1 MKDKVLI
8 YLKGFLMGICDI
20 IPGISGGTIAFITG
34 IYVRLINAVKGF
46 SLKLVYDIL
55 TYPIHRKSDSLKED
69 VKKLDLVFLTTLL
82 LGIASALLLASRV
95 IKFLMEEYYA
105 YTISF
110 FIGLILASSITIFEH
125 IEDHSTKNIMFCVL
139 GFILGVI
146 SSMLVPLTVTPSL
159 GYVFL
164 GGFCAINAMFLPG
177 ISGAFILL
185 IMGLYEFMV
194 GVLNDIR
201 HNIAYFLVFAAGAAL
216 GAFTISRII
225 SFLFK
230 RYRCRTLYVLLG
242 LVIGALG
249 TPIKRIAETTSF
261 QVSNVLI
268 MLFWCLLGAALVVL
282 MGRYKK
288 SYERK
293 TRAVV
298 KE

>member
-1 MKDKVLI
+1 MKEKVLI

-55 TYPIHRKSDSLKED
+55 TYPIHRQSDDLRQD
-69 VKKLDLVFLTTLL
+69 IKKLDLVFLIILL
-82 LGIASALLLASRV
+82 LGIASAFLAASRV
-95 IKFLMEEYYA
+95 IKFLMEEYFA

-110 FIGLILASSITIFEH
+110 FIGLILASSMTIFEH
-125 IEDHSTKNIMFCVL
+125 IEDHSIKNIMFCVL
-139 GFILGVI
+139 GFILGVA

-194 GVLNDIR
+194 GVLNDLR
-201 HNIAYFLVFAAGAAL
+201 NNIAYFLVFAAGAAL

-249 TPIKRIAETTSF
+249 TPVKRIAETASF

-282 MGRYKK
+282 MGRYRK

-293 TRAVV
+293 TQAVE

>member
-55 TYPIHRKSDSLKED
+55 TYPAHRKSDSLKED
-69 VKKLDLVFLTTLL
+69 VKKLDLVFLTILL
-82 LGIASALLLASRV
+82 LGIASALLLGSRV
-95 IKFLMEEYYA
+95 IKHLMEAYFA

-110 FIGLILASSITIFEH
+110 FIGLILASSMTIFEH

-139 GFILGVI
+139 GFILGVV

-177 ISGAFILL
+177 ISGAYILL

-194 GVLNDIR
+194 GVLNNLR
-201 HNIAYFLVFAAGAAL
+201 SNIDYFLVFAAGAAL

-249 TPIKRIAETTSF
+249 TPIKRIIETTSF
-261 QVSNVLI
+261 AVSNVII

-293 TRAVV
+293 TQTVV

>member
-1 MKDKVLI
+1 MKENVLI

-46 SLKLVYDIL
+46 SLKLIYDII
-55 TYPIHRKSDSLKED
+55 TYPFHRKSDSLKQD
-69 VKKLDLVFLTTLL
+69 IKKLDLVFLTVLL
-82 LGIASALLLASRV
+82 LGIASAFLAASRV
-95 IKFLMEEYYA
+95 IKFLMEEYFA

-110 FIGLILASSITIFEH
+110 FIGLILASSMTIFEH
-125 IEDHSTKNIMFCVL
+125 IEDHSIKNIMFCVL
-139 GFILGVI
+139 GFVLGVV

-201 HNIAYFLVFAAGAAL
+201 NNIAYFLVFAAGAAL

-249 TPIKRIAETTSF
+249 TPVKRIAETTSF

-268 MLFWCLLGAALVVL
+268 MLSWCVLGAALVFL
-282 MGRYKK
+282 MGRYRK

-293 TRAVV
+293 TQAVE